1 MAGVNK
7 VIVMGNLG
15 KDPELSYTQ
24 GGMAVCKFSIATSKR
39 KKDGTD
45 VTSWH
50 KCTAFGRTAEIITQ
64 YVGKGSQLYVEGE
77 LSYGQYEK
85 DGIVRYTT
93 DIIVN
98 EISFVGAAKGGQQQN
113 HDSQMGQPPQQ
124 NNYQPQQQQ
133 QYQQRP
139 NQQQGGQQKPFSQ
152 QQQQQN
158 YQQAPPSYPEDDY
171 TFNPPKDD
179 DIPF

>member
-7 VIVMGNLG
+7 VILLGNLG
-15 KDPELSYTQ
+15 RDPELSYTQ
-24 GGMAVCKFSIATSKR
+24 GGMAVCKFSLATSKK
-39 KKDGTD
+39 KKDGTE

-50 KCTAFGRTAEIITQ
+50 RCTAFGRTAEVITQ
-64 YVGKGSQLYVEGE
+64 YVGKGQQLYVEGE

-93 DIIVN
+93 DIFVN
-98 EISFVGAAKGGQQQN
+98 EFTFVGPGKGGQQSYDN
-113 HDSQMGQPPQQ
+113 QMGQPQQNNFQQ
-124 NNYQPQQQQ
+124 NNYQQQ

-139 NQQQGGQQKPFSQ
+139 PQ
-152 QQQQQN
+152 QQQQRSFNQPPQQN
-158 YQQAPPSYPEDDY
+158 FQQAPPSYPEDDFY
-171 TFNPPKDD
+171 STPPQDD

>member
-7 VIVMGNLG
+7 VIIMGNLG
-15 KDPELSYTQ
+15 SDPKLSTTQ

-50 KCTAFGRTAEIITQ
+50 RCTAFGRTAETIAQ
-64 YVGKGSQLYVEGE
+64 YVGKGQQLYIEGE

-85 DGIVRYTT
+85 DGQTHYTT
-93 DIIVN
+93 DIFVN
-98 EISFVGAAKGGQQQN
+98 EFSFVGSKQDQQRPQGQQQRQGA
-113 HDSQMGQPPQQ
+113 SAQQ
-124 NNYQPQQQQ
+124 
-133 QYQQRP
+133 
-139 NQQQGGQQKPFSQ
+139 
-152 QQQQQN
+152 
-158 YQQAPPSYPEDDY
+158 SYPEQQQ
-171 TFNPPKDD
+171 FNVIQPDQ

>member
-7 VIVMGNLG
+7 AIIMGNLG
-15 KDPELSYTQ
+15 SDPKLSTTQ

-50 KCTAFGRTAEIITQ
+50 RCTAFGRTAETIAQ
-64 YVGKGSQLYVEGE
+64 YVGKGQQLYVEGE

-85 DGIVRYTT
+85 DGHTVYTT
-93 DIIVN
+93 DIFVN
-98 EISFVGAAKGGQQQN
+98 EFTFVGGAKQ
-113 HDSQMGQPPQQ
+113 GQPQA
-124 NNYQPQQQQ
+124 PQQQQ
-133 QYQQRP
+133 RQ
-139 NQQQGGQQKPFSQ
+139 NQQQPQGQQQFRTTADPDWPTDTSNDQ
-152 QQQQQN
+152 
-158 YQQAPPSYPEDDY
+158 
-171 TFNPPKDD
+171 

>member
-113 HDSQMGQPPQQ
+113 HDNQMGQPPQQ

-133 QYQQRP
+133 QQQYQPRP
-139 NQQQGGQQKPFSQ
+139 NQQQNGQASQGQQKQ
-152 QQQQQN
+152 QQ
-158 YQQAPPSYPEDDY
+158 YSMTYDPGFPPQ
-171 TFNPPKDD
+171 DD

>member
-7 VIVMGNLG
+7 VIIMGNLG
-15 KDPELSYTQ
+15 SDPKLSTTQ

-50 KCTAFGRTAEIITQ
+50 RCTAFGRTAETIAQ
-64 YVGKGSQLYVEGE
+64 YVGKGQQLYIEGE

-85 DGIVRYTT
+85 DGHTVYTT
-93 DIIVN
+93 DIFVN
-98 EISFVGAAKGGQQQN
+98 EFAFVGGKKEEQ
-113 HDSQMGQPPQQ
+113 PQQ
-124 NNYQPQQQQ
+124 PQYQAPQQQ
-133 QYQQRP
+133 QYQQP
-139 NQQQGGQQKPFSQ
+139 PQQYQQKQQQSYPPQ
-152 QQQQQN
+152 QQ
-158 YQQAPPSYPEDDY
+158 
-171 TFNPPKDD
+171 FNVTNDPGFPQDQ

>member
-7 VIVMGNLG
+7 AIIMGNLG
-15 KDPELSYTQ
+15 SDPKLSTTQ

-50 KCTAFGRTAEIITQ
+50 RCTAFGRTAETIAQ
-64 YVGKGSQLYVEGE
+64 YVGKGQQLYIEGE

-85 DGIVRYTT
+85 DGQTHYTT
-93 DIIVN
+93 DIFVN
-98 EISFVGAAKGGQQQN
+98 EFTFVGSKQDQPKQHQPKQQGQQQR
-113 HDSQMGQPPQQ
+113 QGATAQQ
-124 NNYQPQQQQ
+124 
-133 QYQQRP
+133 
-139 NQQQGGQQKPFSQ
+139 
-152 QQQQQN
+152 
-158 YQQAPPSYPEDDY
+158 SYPEQQQ
-171 TFNPPKDD
+171 FNVTTDPGFAPPKDD

>member
-7 VIVMGNLG
+7 VILMGNLG
-15 KDPELSYTQ
+15 RDPELSYTQ
-24 GGMAVCKFSIATSKR
+24 SGMALCKFSIATSKR

-50 KCTAFGRTAEIITQ
+50 RCTAFGRTAEVITQ
-64 YVGKGSQLYVEGE
+64 YVGKGQQLYVEGE

-93 DIIVN
+93 DIFVN
-98 EISFVGAAKGGQQQN
+98 EFAFVGAGKGGQQQN
-113 HDSQMGQPPQQ
+113 YDSQMGQPPQQ
-124 NNYQPQQQQ
+124 NNFQQQ

-139 NQQQGGQQKPFSQ
+139 NPQQNSQQKSFSQ
-152 QQQQQN
+152 PQQPQQN
-158 YQQAPPSYPEDDY
+158 FQQAPPSYPEDDFN
-171 TFNPPKDD
+171 FNPPQDD